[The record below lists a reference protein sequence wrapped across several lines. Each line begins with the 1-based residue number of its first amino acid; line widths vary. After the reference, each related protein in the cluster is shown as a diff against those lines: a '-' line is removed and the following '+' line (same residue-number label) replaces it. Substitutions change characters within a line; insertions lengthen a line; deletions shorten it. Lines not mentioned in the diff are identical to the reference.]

1 MTREQP
7 RRDMGAHTEG
17 NVNTAGV
24 NDAAGASSTD
34 GGVVGRL
41 ARASVVAE
49 GAVGG
54 RGGGVADAGNGA
66 LREVGGALGG
76 HNGGEGSDSDE
87 PVLARYGDYWY
98 KSEGTKRTTS
108 HRDGR
113 FVQQA
118 TSARAE
124 L

>member
-1 MTREQP
+1 MLAWMTREQP

-24 NDAAGASSTD
+24 NDAAGGSSTD

-66 LREVGGALGG
+66 LREAGGALGG
-76 HNGGEGSDSDE
+76 HNGGEGSDSVDRLHFDGFGG
-87 PVLARYGDYWY
+87 VVVVGGRMNRY
-98 KSEGTKRTTS
+98 
-108 HRDGR
+108 
-113 FVQQA
+113 
-118 TSARAE
+118 
-124 L
+124 